1 VAPPCQGK
9 NLRDV
14 LSRALSVCL
23 SAPLERARKML
34 LADFCNRLTTRAPVD
49 HPVLERG
56 GLRLADHRRLEPEP
70 VTTVTPARLAAT
82 RPRVER
88 A

>member
-1 VAPPCQGK
+1 
-9 NLRDV
+9 V
-14 LSRALSVCL
+14 LPHAFSVRL
-23 SAPLERARKML
+23 SATLDEVRKML

-49 HPVLERG
+49 HLVLERD
-56 GLRLADHRRLEPEP
+56 GLRLADHRHLEPRL
-70 VTTVTPARLAAT
+70 VAAVASARLAAT

>member
-1 VAPPCQGK
+1 
-9 NLRDV
+9 V
-14 LSRALSVCL
+14 LPHAFSVRL
-23 SAPLERARKML
+23 SATLDEVRKML

-49 HPVLERG
+49 HPVLERD
-56 GLRLADHRRLEPEP
+56 GLRLADHRYLEPKL
-70 VTTVTPARLAAT
+70 VATVASARLAAT